1 MLRSWCQHESTAQI
15 RPMYY
20 VRPGVWFSLDEARCE
35 IGFAI
40 VVARTPT
47 SQIVLRW
54 IRNIS
59 GRLANTDTSAQAC
72 TVVLPRLHNDRPT
85 FGVKAQDEGYKQ
97 AHETEH

>member
-1 MLRSWCQHESTAQI
+1 MLRSWFQHESTAQI

-20 VRPGVWFSLDEARCE
+20 VRLVVWFSLDEARCD

-54 IRNIS
+54 IRHVS
-59 GRLANTDTSAQAC
+59 GRLANTSAQAC
-72 TVVLPRLHNDRPT
+72 TVVLPRLHDDRPT